1 MKMQPVK
8 LDISKFPQEFHSILN
23 GSQNFDSSC
32 SPQAKVYFVDNKCGY
47 FIKIA
52 KKGEL
57 EREALMTRYFNRFG
71 LSARFLSY
79 VSNEQDY
86 LLTEKIVGDDCI
98 TDKYLRQPQRLCDKI
113 AESLLMLHSLDISDC
128 PINHTEVY
136 LQTAEKSYINNSYNK
151 EHFPDSFG
159 YTSAQEAWGVVQR
172 FKHLLK
178 NDTLLHGDYCL
189 PNIILNN
196 WKLSGFVDLSNSGVG
211 DRHVDIF
218 WALWSLWFNL
228 KTNKFKERFFD
239 AYGHN
244 KIDEEILRLVA
255 AIEVFGE

>member
-1 MKMQPVK
+1 MKMQPIK

-23 GSQNFDSSC
+23 GSQIFDSSC
-32 SPQAKVYFVDNKCGY
+32 SSQAKVYFVDNSCGY
-47 FIKIA
+47 FIKTA
-52 KKGEL
+52 KKGVL
-57 EREALMTRYFNRFG
+57 EREALMTRFFNRFG
-71 LSARFLSY
+71 FSAKPIAY

-86 LLTEKIVGDDCI
+86 LVTEKITGDDCI

-113 AESLLMLHSLDISDC
+113 AESLIILHSLDILDC
-128 PINHTEVY
+128 PISHTGIY
-136 LQTAEKSYINNSYNK
+136 LQTAEQSYISNSYNK

-159 YTSAQEAWGVVQR
+159 YTSAQEAWGVVQSR
-172 FKHLLK
+172 KRLLK
-178 NDTLLHGDYCL
+178 SDTLLHGDYCL

-218 WALWSLWFNL
+218 WALWSLAFNL
-228 KTNKFKERFFD
+228 KTNKFRERFFD

-244 KIDEEILRLVA
+244 KIDEEMLRLIA
-255 AIEVFGE
+255 AIEVFDD